1 MPRDH
6 SVDRR
11 PHDLN
16 IAILIPCYNEE
27 GAIGR
32 VIRDF
37 KVQLP
42 HAELYVFDNGSTD
55 RTIEEAT
62 AAGAQVRR
70 ETRRGKGYVLRAMFQ
85 QVEADVYVM
94 VDGDATYPADKV
106 HDLLRPVLAD
116 EADMVIGSRLH
127 TGSESRFKILN
138 LFGNRLFRF
147 LLNTIFQV
155 HITDL
160 LSGYRAMNRALVK
173 GIPFL
178 SRGFESE
185 TELTIK
191 CLARGYRLLDIPINL
206 APRPEGT
213 RSKIRVLQDGLL
225 ILNTIFSLARDY
237 KPLTAF
243 GLLGIACIGVGLLP
257 GFIVVREFAATGRIL
272 HFPSAILA
280 VGLVLSGVVVIF
292 TGLVLHTIAR
302 RFQELDYQL
311 QRLLD
316 TRGVGQAPRHE

>member
-1 MPRDH
+1 MPNACDPTPSVVRD
-6 SVDRR
+6 
-11 PHDLN
+11 PK

-37 KVQLP
+37 KIQLP
-42 HAELYVFDNGSTD
+42 RAQLYVFDNGSTD
-55 RTIEEAT
+55 RTIEEAA
-62 AAGAQVRR
+62 AAGAHVRR
-70 ETRRGKGYVLRAMFQ
+70 ETRRGKGHVLRAMFQ
-85 QVEADVYVM
+85 QVEADIYVM

-127 TGSESRFKILN
+127 TGSDSRFKVLN
-138 LFGNRLFRF
+138 LIGNRFFLF

-160 LSGYRAMNRALVK
+160 LSGYRAMNRQLVK
-173 GIPFL
+173 SLPFL

-191 CLARGYRLLDIPINL
+191 CLARGHRLLEIPIDL
-206 APRPEGT
+206 GPRPEGT
-213 RSKIRVLQDGLL
+213 RSKIRVVQDGLL

-243 GLLGIACIGVGLLP
+243 GLLGAALVCLGFLP
-257 GFIVVREFAATGRIL
+257 GFIAIREFIDTGRIL

-280 VGLVLSGVVVIF
+280 VGLVLSGLLVMF

-302 RFQELDYQL
+302 HFQELDYQL

-316 TRGVGQAPRHE
+316 ARS

>member
-1 MPRDH
+1 MPNNLAGQRAH
-6 SVDRR
+6 QAPR
-11 PHDLN
+11 

-27 GAIGR
+27 GAIGQ

-37 KVQLP
+37 TGQLP
-42 HAELYVFDNGSTD
+42 NAELYIFDNGSTD

-62 AAGAQVRR
+62 AAGAHVRR
-70 ETRRGKGYVLRAMFQ
+70 ETRRGKGHVLRAMCQ
-85 QVEADVYVM
+85 QVAADIYVM
-94 VDGDATYPADKV
+94 VDRDATYPADKI
-106 HDLLRPVLAD
+106 HELLRPVLDD

-127 TGSESRFKILN
+127 TGSESRFKVLN
-138 LFGNRLFRF
+138 LLGNRLFRF

-160 LSGYRAMNRALVK
+160 LSGYRVMNRQLVK
-173 GIPFL
+173 GVPFL

-191 CLARGYRLLDIPINL
+191 CLARGYRLLEVPINL
-206 APRPEGT
+206 GPRPEGT
-213 RSKIRVLQDGLL
+213 RSKIRVFQDGLL
-225 ILNTIFSLARDY
+225 ILDTIFALARDY

-243 GLLGIACIGVGLLP
+243 GLIGGGLICLGWLP
-257 GFIVVREFAATGRIL
+257 GFIAIREFVATGRIL

-280 VGLVLSGVVVIF
+280 VGLVLSGVMVMF

-302 RFQELDYQL
+302 HFQELDYQL

-316 TRGVGQAPRHE
+316 AKNTA